1 MSDTRPPGQ
10 ARALFL
16 PLMLGTIV
24 VIFSLLFLTLV
35 TAGFFL
41 YFMVVVGAI
50 FPFGLMHYLLW
61 GRSFESQTEGDRE
74 EVAVIERAREELQ
87 HRTWTPRS

>member
-1 MSDTRPPGQ
+1 MSDARQPEKG
-10 ARALFL
+10 RALFL
-16 PLMLGTIV
+16 PLMLGSII

-35 TAGFFL
+35 TGGFFL
-41 YFMVVVGAI
+41 YLLLVVGAI

-74 EVAVIERAREELQ
+74 EAQILDREREEIQ